1 MEKER
6 KREDKER
13 DEEKKWRKEIGSR
26 RAEKIEVG
34 GIGNGKFSISSSF
47 LSFIFIIMKYVVS
60 LSYIY
65 LRRQY

>member
-13 DEEKKWRKEIGSR
+13 DEEKQWRKEIGSR
-26 RAEKIEVG
+26 RAEKTEVG
-34 GIGNGKFSISSSF
+34 GIGNGKFSISSLF
-47 LSFIFIIMKYVVS
+47 LSFIFIIVKYVLS

>member
-26 RAEKIEVG
+26 RAEKTESG
-34 GIGNGKFSISSSF
+34 MGKFRF
-47 LSFIFIIMKYVVS
+47 LLYFFPSYL
-60 LSYIY
+60 LS
-65 LRRQY
+65 